1 MLTEF
6 QQCCTQGHNRDQQ
19 FYNHQL
25 PNSHFQIV
33 RCYPLSV
40 LKFML
45 KEYFDLKVYIIILQY
60 YTSNPMYFE
69 HDKYFCN

>member
-25 PNSHFQIV
+25 PNSDFQIA
-33 RCYPLSV
+33 RCYPFSV
-40 LKFML
+40 HKFML
-45 KEYFDLKVYIIILQY
+45 KEYLDLKVSIRILQY
-60 YTSNPMYFE
+60 YTINPM
-69 HDKYFCN
+69 KLLRT